1 MTFPPRE
8 LAPFDAALEV
18 RIETSAPDG
27 PPHSTIIW
35 AMVDGDQ
42 LYVRSVRGVT
52 ARWYREA
59 IANPNVALVDD
70 TARLT
75 ATAVNISDPRVNE
88 RVSDLLNAKYAGL
101 EGLEEML
108 VPEAVQATLRLD
120 PRA

>member
-1 MTFPPRE
+1 MTFQRRE

-18 RIETSAPDG
+18 RIETAAPDG
-27 PPHSTIIW
+27 AQHSTIIW

-59 IANPNVALVDD
+59 IANPNVALVEGMS
-70 TARLT
+70 RLA
-75 ATAVNISDPRVNE
+75 ATAVIVRDPLVNE

-101 EGLEEML
+101 DGLEEML
-108 VPEAVQATLRLD
+108 VPEAVEATLRLD
-120 PRA
+120 PRT